1 MLNHNKGGNMQDE
14 IRDMEKWLGI
24 KIDKNSSCYY
34 SLETH
39 TMVELNDYHESLC
52 ETILYSIDLA

>member
-1 MLNHNKGGNMQDE
+1 MQDE

-52 ETILYSIDLA
+52 EAILYSEAEIKFV